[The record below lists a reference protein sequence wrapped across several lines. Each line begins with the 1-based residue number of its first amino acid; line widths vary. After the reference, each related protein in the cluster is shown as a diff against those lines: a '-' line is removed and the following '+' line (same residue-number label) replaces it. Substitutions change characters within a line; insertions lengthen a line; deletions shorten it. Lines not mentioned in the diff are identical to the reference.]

1 MAIYRLQKATEQSDI
16 LLPEISEE
24 EQKRLQSQLELE
36 LAECVRAN
44 STGRNHL
51 KRFMIQNGIWHIAEL
66 DYEARVAFDAWLGES
81 YKSGP
86 RTTYVKA
93 FDRVKQYAVQ
103 KSLGVAE
110 AGKRIRPRYRN
121 ERFFLPYYPDGEIAE
136 YFNYSTKKEDL
147 VWDFSIDAPETMKRQ
162 MLDVLCAALEEA
174 TTVKNLQWRLY
185 TLRSFYGYCC
195 RRKIQNIE
203 LMELYEVEQYY
214 EEQKKKD
221 EYLSVRGVIDYCQ
234 RQLFLQADT
243 IHWEAH
249 VWYVDRF
256 HLHPERIDPANP
268 VKSIS
273 FTEVVNP
280 KNREL
285 LKEYAR
291 YTIGITG
298 LSIGNIRSELTIV
311 RRFLTDLKQPE
322 QKNILGISSAEMD
335 AYFRAE
341 QKRDVNPETFNK
353 CVLSVLHFFQYLLV
367 KHYVEKIPF
376 DHEHYLKKTIPY
388 HYNRSV
394 NTDITDEIMGKLY
407 LFPEELRLMYFHLW
421 GTGLR
426 ISEVCTLHGDAYY
439 IQANDTWVQVYQT
452 KMRGYKRIPIPL
464 ALYDLM
470 MVYLQR
476 HNIGANDYVF
486 QNSRG
491 GAYRSGTFRWRMKRL
506 CEEHQIKNGEYLFQS
521 HDYRH
526 TLATFFYNNGVSLQG
541 VRDYL
546 GHMYEEMT
554 LQYVDYMQE
563 KIQKKNEEYFSNNNL
578 AAELVKGIKK
588 DG

>member
-1 MAIYRLQKATEQSDI
+1 MPVYRLQASEGKSEEW
-16 LLPEISEE
+16 LPQISEE
-24 EQKRLQSQLELE
+24 KRKFLQSQLELE

-51 KRFMIQNGIWHIAEL
+51 KRFMIQNEIWHIAEL
-66 DYEARVAFDAWLGES
+66 DYETRVAFEAWLGEC
-81 YKSGP
+81 YNLGP

-93 FDRVKQYAVQ
+93 FDRVKQHAVQ
-103 KSLGVAE
+103 QSLGVIE
-110 AGKRIRPRYRN
+110 VGKRRRPRYRSA
-121 ERFFLPYYPDGEIAE
+121 RFFLPYYPDAEIAE

-147 VWDFSIDAPETMKRQ
+147 VWDFSVEAPETMKRQ
-162 MLDVLCAALEEA
+162 MFDVLCAALEET

-195 RRKIQNIE
+195 RRKIRNIE
-203 LMELYEVEQYY
+203 LMELFEVEQYY
-214 EEQKKKD
+214 EEQKGKN
-221 EYLSVRGVIDYCQ
+221 EYLSVRGVVDYCQ

-256 HLHPERIDPANP
+256 RLQPERIDPANP
-268 VKSIS
+268 VKRIS
-273 FTEVVNP
+273 FAEVVNP
-280 KNREL
+280 KNRDL

-291 YTIGITG
+291 YTIGITN
-298 LSIGNIRSELTIV
+298 LAIGNIRSELIIV
-311 RRFLTDLKQPE
+311 RRFLVELE
-322 QKNILGISSAEMD
+322 QSERENILTVSFTALD
-335 AYFRAE
+335 NYFREE
-341 QKRDVNPETFNK
+341 QKRDINPETFNK
-353 CVLSVLHFFQYLLV
+353 CVLAVLHFFQYLLV
-367 KHYVEKIPF
+367 KHYIEKIPF
-376 DHEHYLKKTIPY
+376 DHEYYLKKTIPY
-388 HYNRSV
+388 HHNRSV
-394 NTDITDEIMGKLY
+394 DAGIVDEILGKLH
-407 LFPEELRLMYFHLW
+407 LFPEELRLMYLHLW

-470 MVYLQR
+470 MVYLQK
-476 HNIGANDYVF
+476 HNIRANDYVF

-491 GAYRSGTFRWRMKRL
+491 GAYRSGTFRVKMKRL
-506 CEEHQIKNGEYLFQS
+506 CAEYQIRNGEYLFQS

-526 TLATFFYNNGVSLQG
+526 SLATFFYNNGVSLQG

-563 KIQKKNEEYFSNNNL
+563 KIQKKNEEYFCNNNL
-578 AAELVKGIKK
+578 AADLVKGIKK
-588 DG
+588 NG